1 MIKKLKRLA
10 RLLYL
15 ARRNDK
21 KLDALLQFA
30 ESPNYRFFRFAQPGH
45 FYSPIPDIRD
55 IERAANRIFDV
66 QDKQLP
72 GIDFNEHGQIAL
84 LEMMAQYYGELP
96 FPEES
101 RDGSRFYLD
110 NGFFSYGDATV
121 LFGMLRHFKPRR
133 IIEVGSGF
141 SSAAM
146 LDVNDRFFDREI
158 EFTFIEPYPERL
170 LSLLQP
176 EDQRRATLERLPV
189 QEIPLE
195 QFSVLEANDVLFI
208 DSSHVARVD
217 SDVLRL
223 VFDIL
228 PSLNQGVIVHFHD
241 IMWPFEYP
249 LNWYRDGRA
258 WNEAYLLRAF
268 LQFNSD
274 FEILYSNSF
283 MASCHKTLVET
294 LMPLALKTP
303 TEKLTPG
310 NTSLWLR
317 KVA

>member
-10 RLLYL
+10 RLLHL

-21 KLDALLQFA
+21 RLDALLQFA

-55 IERAANRIFDV
+55 IERAANRIFDA
-66 QDKQLP
+66 QNKQLP
-72 GIDFNEHGQIAL
+72 GIDLNEHGQIAL

-110 NGFFSYGDATV
+110 NGFFSYGDAIV

-146 LDVNDRFFDREI
+146 LDVNDRFFDGEV

-170 LSLLQP
+170 LSVLQP
-176 EDQRRATLERLPV
+176 KDQRRATLERLPV

-195 QFSVLEANDVLFI
+195 RFSVLEANDVLFI

-228 PSLNQGVIVHFHD
+228 PSLNRGVIVHFHA

-249 LNWYRDGRA
+249 LIWYRDGRA

-283 MASCHKTLVET
+283 MASCHKTLVEA

-303 TEKLTPG
+303 SGKLVPG